1 MDIKRAL
8 NEVIFSKISVEV
20 LIDKLSNIR
29 INNIDYS
36 SIKYNIKQQLI
47 EVLPGYSE
55 DEREQIIYYMQQI
68 LDKEEMG
75 GIFRLLNSFNQE
87 VLIEYN
93 YKPYCKYEQLMRWRM
108 LSHKLEQDLLIT
120 SYFAKND
127 SISRKK
133 RTNFTW
139 EPIIKTDN
147 TRLHN
152 MLKKGI
158 SENHFHLKGS
168 APHFNLTW
176 ISLMNR
182 ISGRDFEYEKSG
194 MMNNRLNP
202 DGYFSETKTK
212 QSIKDLVTK
221 AAVIRMFLF
230 RELLIIEF
238 GEDNV
243 PSINLNYM
251 DIVNILKQEYSSLS
265 LKLDDLSSSI
275 SILRELYGLKI
286 NYKGHYKTVDYAIR
300 KDTIT
305 PDNNNYKC
313 LLYGER
319 KFMYDC
325 FKMIF
330 DTQYNKI
337 KNYESLFHIYILI
350 KSKLRSELVQ
360 VNDRVGFKNFSDYQ
374 DRKTIFLKKDPILN
388 DAIYYMAVR
397 GSTEDQQILS
407 MESRICHEKTTLE
420 THKEI
425 KNINS
430 VLTRA
435 SNENWYPNEDRYD
448 RYIKNIK
455 KNKNNTY
462 RNDSYCTRDNYM
474 DINHFYV
481 IHIPKLKDKHSEKVI
496 RSNKKYLLKERDIER
511 RLEAKKLAHQ
521 IMSIRQSRVNSA
533 KMIYGID
540 ACSNEIGCRPEVFSQ
555 AFRCLKYHTLYSEY
569 NKIKEPYVSIN
580 DIHPIKI
587 TYHAGED
594 FLDIIDGLRAID
606 EAIKFLN
613 MRHGERIGHGLAL
626 GVDVEKWYKIKMNTI
641 ILSKQDYLDNLA
653 WILNKVREYKIYID
667 VFLKNRLEQE
677 FNQLYLQVYGNDNIN
692 YLTYYDAWLL
702 RGDNPE
708 LYLGGKYKKISSI
721 RYWDRHSINN
731 SVDVDRYNNC
741 ITKIYYKYHYDF
753 DVRKKGLEVIDK
765 KINDDYINLVKEI
778 QKHMQ
783 HEISNIGIAIETNPS
798 SNYLIG
804 TFKRYDE
811 HPILNFYNLGLT
823 YNQQKINECPQLFV
837 SINTDDQGVFGT
849 YLENEYALLAIGLE
863 KAKDENGNKLYNT
876 EMIYDWLDKIR
887 EMGIQQSFGYNVRK
901 HNIFKN
907 KSYKK
912 ELGG

>member
-8 NEVIFSKISVEV
+8 NEVVFSKIPVEL
-20 LIDKLSNIR
+20 LIDKLSENR
-29 INNIDYS
+29 INKIDYS
-36 SIKYNIKQQLI
+36 SIKYNLKQYLV
-47 EVLPGYSE
+47 EVIPGYSE

-68 LDKEEMG
+68 LEKEESG
-75 GIFRLLNSFNQE
+75 GIFSLLNSFNQE

-127 SISRKK
+127 SISKIK

-147 TRLHN
+147 VRLHN
-152 MLKKGI
+152 MLKKGM

-182 ISGRDFEYEKSG
+182 ISARDFEYKKSG
-194 MMNNRLNP
+194 IMNNRLNP
-202 DGYFSETKTK
+202 DGCFSEIKKK

-221 AAVIRMFLF
+221 AAIIRMYLF
-230 RELLIIEF
+230 RELLEIEL
-238 GEDNV
+238 GKDKV
-243 PSINLNYM
+243 PNLNLNYL
-251 DIVNILKQEYSSLS
+251 DIVKILKQDASVLS
-265 LKLDDLSSSI
+265 LKLANLSSNI

-286 NYKGHYKTVDYAIR
+286 NYKGQDKTVDYAIR
-300 KDTIT
+300 KNVIT

-325 FKMIF
+325 FKLVF
-330 DTQYNKI
+330 DTNENKF
-337 KNYESLFHIYILI
+337 KNYETLLHIYILI
-350 KSKLRSELVQ
+350 KGKLRAELVQ
-360 VNDRVGFKNFSDYQ
+360 INDRVGFKNFSDYQ
-374 DRKTIFLKKDPILN
+374 DRKTIFLKREPILK

-397 GSTEDQQILS
+397 GSIEDQRILS
-407 MESRICHEKTTLE
+407 LESRICHENTTLE

-425 KNINS
+425 NNINS
-430 VLTRA
+430 ILSRS
-435 SNENWYPNEDRYD
+435 SNENWYPHEDRY
-448 RYIKNIK
+448 NIYVEK
-455 KNKNNTY
+455 KKERKNNE
-462 RNDSYCTRDNYM
+462 NEDSIN
-474 DINHFYV
+474 INHFYV
-481 IHIPKLKDKHSEKVI
+481 IHIPKLKDIHSEKI
-496 RSNKKYLLKERDIER
+496 IKNGKKYLLRIRDNER

-521 IMSIRQSRVNSA
+521 IMTIRESRVSAA

-569 NKIKEPYVSIN
+569 NKIKEQNVSIN
-580 DIHPIKI
+580 KIHPIRI

-594 FLDIIDGLRAID
+594 FLDVIDGLRAID

-626 GVDVEKWYKIKMNTI
+626 GIDVEKWYKTKMNTI

-653 WILNKVREYKIYID
+653 WILNKIQEYKINTD
-667 VFLKNRLEQE
+667 VFFKNRLEQE
-677 FNQLYLQVYGNDNIN
+677 FNNLYLQIYGFDNIN
-692 YLTYYDAWLL
+692 YLIYYQAWLL

-708 LYLGGKYKKISSI
+708 LYCEGRYKNAVNI
-721 RYWDRHSINN
+721 RYWDRHAINN
-731 SVDVDRYNNC
+731 NVDIDRSNEN
-741 ITKIYYKYHYDF
+741 ITNIYYKYHYDF
-753 DVRKKGLEVIDK
+753 NVRKKGSEVIDI
-765 KINDDYINLVKEI
+765 KISNDYINLTKKI

-783 HEISNIGIAIETNPS
+783 KEIINLGIAIETNPS

-823 YNQQKINECPQLFV
+823 YDQQKINNCPQLFV

-876 EMIYDWLDKIR
+876 EMIYDWLDNIR
-887 EMGIQQSFGYNVRK
+887 EMGIQQSFGYNVRQS
-901 HNIFKN
+901 NIF
-907 KSYKK
+907 
-912 ELGG
+912 